1 MSSLACKFEF
11 YRPEHNE
18 KGRPMEL
25 NLTHGVQRVDN
36 KWGHFTSAVMVIKM
50 SKMDILYFLVM
61 TAKN

>member
-1 MSSLACKFEF
+1 
-11 YRPEHNE
+11 
-18 KGRPMEL
+18 MEL